1 MPMEYLPVP
10 GDEASRHYK
19 VAQRAAAGALRRPA
33 RLPGTAG

>member
-1 MPMEYLPVP
+1 MPMEYLFAR
-10 GDEASRHYK
+10 GDGASRRYE